1 MKSFLRENLM
11 IVVSISL
18 PLIIVVLFALASV
31 LPRLYA
37 APPAY
42 DLLIMHQ
49 GRVLA
54 TEFPVR
60 IELAVQ
66 DERLSAKVVRA
77 KRSAYGNNPRIYRY
91 NHKSGEI
98 LEIDIPI
105 PDKIGELPEGTEIP
119 VPELAGLRL
128 SNSLSAPDGYEFRG
142 YRRGGGLM
150 TELFG
155 GSRSRTDV
163 SIAKKGVAIRI
174 RLPEADYWYSSVRL
188 VGWVIE

>member
-31 LPRLYA
+31 LPHLYA

-66 DERLSAKVVRA
+66 DERLSATVVKA

-91 NHKSGEI
+91 DHESGQI
-98 LEIDIPI
+98 REIDIPI

-128 SNSLSAPDGYEFRG
+128 SNSLGAPDGYEFRG

-155 GSRSRTDV
+155 GSRYRHDV
-163 SIAKKGVAIRI
+163 AIAKDGAV
-174 RLPEADYWYSSVRL
+174 VRL
-188 VGWVIE
+188 NIPNSDEWYGGARFLAWVIN